1 MKNSHLAQN
10 FFLKSAEQTTRYYSK
25 FQIENAGG
33 IQVGEITKKWRGCC
47 AESFTDTDTFKID
60 FPDNADV
67 TTKAILMGATMLV
80 VSLHFAH
87 QPKRREVF
95 AST

>member
-1 MKNSHLAQN
+1 M
-10 FFLKSAEQTTRYYSK
+10 
-25 FQIENAGG
+25 
-33 IQVGEITKKWRGCC
+33 GEITKKWRGCC

-87 QPKRREVF
+87 
-95 AST
+95 

>member
-1 MKNSHLAQN
+1 M
-10 FFLKSAEQTTRYYSK
+10 
-25 FQIENAGG
+25 
-33 IQVGEITKKWRGCC
+33 GEITKKWRGCC

-80 VSLHFAH
+80 VSLHFV
-87 QPKRREVF
+87 QNRYIFGSRSKNIL
-95 AST
+95 